1 MADPEIVEE
10 IEDDSWFSNEVA
22 QLIGLALLLAATR
35 GGGGAIAARGGIG
48 AVGRGYGAKTAAR
61 ISSKKGTAIIGSG
74 GLLAII
80 DNWFFNRGDDDEEV
94 TVDQALENGV
104 QEIVEAAGPITSAD
118 QRDELANQISSSTS
132 LTPEEAHAKV
142 TEIADQQF
150 LEAPKVGP
158 RDPSGQTT
166 TLVTDAYLNA
176 SMNPVTFAFNT
187 TTLPYKKGADP
198 YGMRGGQEYTGM
210 MGTQDIQFFGMRP
223 QAEGGGRGGDPS
235 AVTELT
241 WRRDK
246 SRLPDGFEFISIVEK
261 DAPFTLADA
270 MGIFDK
276 QDDEGKRLIAQGL
289 TLGDGSQSFMFD
301 ALGQRMFS
309 NPDSIYERDSVE
321 AAMIVMQ
328 GVAASKASNYPGGF
342 KALGDRYN
350 PTNALNEPSSLG
362 SFQDNLFDMA
372 VDSGLVTQIG
382 AEYGQELSERALAN
396 LTGLDYVEGF
406 SEMVSGWIKDIQR
419 KNMGRRLSQD
429 EIITGLEAEIEDT
442 PELAG
447 AISASGMATRR
458 GYLGQ
463 AMARKRS

>member
-35 GGGGAIAARGGIG
+35 GGGGALAARGG
-48 AVGRGYGAKTAAR
+48 VGAKTAGR

-80 DNWFFNRGDDDEEV
+80 DNWFFNRDDDDDEEV

-104 QEIVEAAGPITSAD
+104 REIVEAAGPITSAD
-118 QRDELANQISSSTS
+118 QRDELASAISSSTV

-142 TEIADQQF
+142 TEIAEKQF
-150 LEAPKVGP
+150 IEPGKPGP

-166 TLVTDAYLNA
+166 TLVTDAYLDA
-176 SMNPVTFAFNT
+176 SVNFGA
-187 TTLPYKKGADP
+187 LPYRKGADP
-198 YGMRGGQEYTGM
+198 YGIRGSQEYTGM

-235 AVTELT
+235 PPTELT
-241 WRRDK
+241 WTMDK

-261 DAPFTLADA
+261 DAPFTIADA

-276 QDDEGKRLIAQGL
+276 QEDEGKRLIAQGL
-289 TLGDGSQSFMFD
+289 ALGDGSQSFMFD
-301 ALGQRMFS
+301 ALGPRMFS
-309 NPDSIYERDSVE
+309 DPDSIYERDSVE
-321 AAMIVMQ
+321 AAIIVMQ
-328 GVAASKASNYPGGF
+328 GVAASKAPNYPGGF
-342 KALGDRYN
+342 NALGDRYN
-350 PTNALNEPSSLG
+350 PTNVLNEPSSLG
-362 SFQDNLFDMA
+362 SFQDNLFEMA
-372 VDSGLVTQIG
+372 VDSGLVTQIS
-382 AEYGQELSERALAN
+382 AEYGRELGERALAN

-406 SEMVSGWIKDIQR
+406 AGMVDEWVAQIQR
-419 KNMGRRLSQD
+419 DNMGVRLNQD
-429 EIITGLEAEIEDT
+429 EIITGLETQIENT

-458 GYLGQ
+458 SYLGQ